1 MASQMFMTNDVFH
14 STAKIKIPVEIDALL
29 LHINNTMRD
38 GNEYGVYL
46 SGDLDLETFTINVN
60 PEAFHIPKQE
70 VSAAHIRFI
79 EHRSDP
85 DLFNMVIHRHPAGV
99 TNFSGTDNASINEDF
114 DISCLFIPQPVYK
127 YEQPILGAS
136 FAPGVAAQD
145 PAFFADDPFD
155 LESMFPMA
163 GRRGIINRRRMA
175 ARSAAQ
181 PADFR
186 RPVAYQPPVLE
197 GYKSTYPRG
206 ILNYPVDRKKG
217 IWIRL
222 AVEFEPIPIYNP
234 GPYFKAFLEDGIDL
248 PFLKERIL
256 SHSTNAMY
264 SYPVHY

>member
-1 MASQMFMTNDVFH
+1 MASPQMFMTNDVFH
-14 STAKIKIPVEIDALL
+14 STAKIRIPVEIDALL
-29 LHINNTMRD
+29 LHINETMRD
-38 GNEYGVYL
+38 GNEYGIYL
-46 SGDLDLETFTINVN
+46 SGELDLKTFKIDVN
-60 PEAFHIPKQE
+60 PEAFHIPIQE

-127 YEQPILGAS
+127 YEQPVMGAS
-136 FAPGVAAQD
+136 FAKNPALFVED
-145 PAFFADDPFD
+145 PLGLDDFFPT
-155 LESMFPMA
+155 A

-175 ARSAAQ
+175 SQ
-181 PADFR
+181 PAYQ
-186 RPVAYQPPVLE
+186 RPVYAPPVLE
-197 GYKSTYPRG
+197 GFKSTYPRG
-206 ILNYPVDRKKG
+206 IINYPVDRKEG

-234 GPYFKAFLEDGIDL
+234 GPYFKAYLNDGIDL
-248 PFLKERIL
+248 PFLQERIR

-264 SYPVHY
+264 AANGY